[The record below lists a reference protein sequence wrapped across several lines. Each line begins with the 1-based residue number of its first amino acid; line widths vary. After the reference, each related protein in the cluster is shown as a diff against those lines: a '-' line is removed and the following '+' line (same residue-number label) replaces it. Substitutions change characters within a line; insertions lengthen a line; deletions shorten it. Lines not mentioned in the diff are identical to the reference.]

1 MRAAPER
8 ARLREGSARIAWLAL
23 LAIVAIAVAWVLSA
37 SRIDAPAR
45 SKEGGAAS
53 AQREQDPQ
61 PVAVEAAPVRAADP
75 RRLSGLVLDRAGAPV
90 HEAKCS
96 AVSLARG
103 EHYEVETESDGRFAF
118 ARFPEGELQL
128 LVEAEG
134 FLTHNEAVGVGD
146 RGERTIALRR
156 RPTLRG
162 RVLDAATNAPMRDF
176 VVALMPLE
184 EGEPMPFSATPP
196 PGSTPFSSADGAF
209 EIAAP
214 AHGAHALLVFAER
227 GAPWGERIDLPPD
240 AVVEREVRV
249 ASGIRV
255 RGRVRDARGDLVVE
269 ASVRL
274 ASLDGP
280 QAAETTGIDGSFAMP
295 TLPAGDYELLV
306 LPQASPFLLQPAA
319 RLRADEPEPFWEL
332 TLPEPAALS
341 GSVTPWTEGGVAEV
355 VVRHDVGPVRRVAVD
370 RATGAFVLGDL
381 SPGNCVVH
389 VERSEPTWKNR
400 VARALASEV
409 EPVPVRLV
417 AGSTAQVRV
426 LDAVPSLARA
436 RGRVLG
442 LRDGEPCV
450 VRAFCESR
458 PMPQTYEGLL
468 RASPQPDGAFEIEGL
483 VAGRWRIQAM
493 RGDDALAWQSIEV
506 AAAADVEVSLRVR

>member
-1 MRAAPER
+1 MRRAPDR
-8 ARLREGSARIAWLAL
+8 TRLLEGSARVAWLFGAAL
-23 LAIVAIAVAWVLSA
+23 AAVAVTWVVSA
-37 SRIDAPAR
+37 SRVDAPRA
-45 SKEGGAAS
+45 SEGDGAV
-53 AQREQDPQ
+53 AQQAPYAQ
-61 PVAVEAAPVRAADP
+61 PAAGEAAPTRAADAL
-75 RRLSGLVLDRAGAPV
+75 RLHGMVLDRAGAPV
-90 HEAKCS
+90 QEARCS
-96 AVSLARG
+96 AVSLSRG
-103 EHYEVETESDGRFAF
+103 EHVDVETGRDGRFTF
-118 ARFPEGELQL
+118 ARFPEGDLRL
-128 LVEAEG
+128 VVEAEG
-134 FLTHNEAVGVGD
+134 FLLHNEAVEAGGRGD
-146 RGERTIALRR
+146 RTITLRR
-156 RPTLRG
+156 RPLLRG
-162 RVLDAATNAPMRDF
+162 RVLDAATDAPVRAF

-184 EGEPMPFSATPP
+184 EGEPTPFAATPP
-196 PGSTPFSSADGAF
+196 PGSAPFSSADGAF
-209 EIAAP
+209 ELAAP

-274 ASLDGP
+274 ASQDGP

-306 LPQASPFLLQPAA
+306 MPQAAPFLLQPAA

-355 VVRHDVGPVRRVAVD
+355 VVQHEAGPVRRVAVD
-370 RATGAFVLGDL
+370 RATGAFLLRDL
-381 SPGNCVVH
+381 SPGRCVVH

-400 VARALASEV
+400 VARALASEAD
-409 EPVPVRLV
+409 PVVVQLV
-417 AGSTAQVRV
+417 AGATTQVRAF
-426 LDAVPSLARA
+426 DAVPSLARV

-442 LRDGEPCV
+442 LRQDEPVV

-458 PMPQTYEGLL
+458 PLPHAYEGLL
-468 RASPQPDGAFEIEGL
+468 RASPQLDGSFEIEGL
-483 VAGRWRIQAM
+483 VAGRWRVQAM
-493 RGDDALAWQSIEV
+493 RGDDVLAWQGIELAVAADLEV
-506 AAAADVEVSLRVR
+506 ALRIR